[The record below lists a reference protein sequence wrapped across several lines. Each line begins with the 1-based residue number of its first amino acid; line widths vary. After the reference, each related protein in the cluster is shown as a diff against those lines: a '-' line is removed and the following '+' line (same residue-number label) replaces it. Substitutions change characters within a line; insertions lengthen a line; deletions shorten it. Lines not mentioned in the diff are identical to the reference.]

1 MFVLFLRETFYCR
14 RIMDFD
20 LATQVMDMP
29 AFDDESIEMNKEVRN
44 QFTCRLLKNVS
55 NFISNYMCNL
65 IEVFKL
71 FVSENKLR

>member
-29 AFDDESIEMNKEVRN
+29 AFDDESIEMNKEVRHH
-44 QFTCRLLKNVS
+44 FTCRLLKYAS
-55 NFISNYMCNL
+55 NLISNYMYNL
-65 IEVFKL
+65 IKVLKL
-71 FVSENKLR
+71 FVSENKRR